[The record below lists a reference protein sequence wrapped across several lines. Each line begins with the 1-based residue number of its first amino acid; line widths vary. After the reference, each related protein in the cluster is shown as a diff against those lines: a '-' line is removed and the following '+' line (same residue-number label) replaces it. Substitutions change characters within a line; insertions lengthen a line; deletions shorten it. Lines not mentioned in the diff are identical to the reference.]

1 MIAMHTFGAGPYTS
15 AMSSMLRALFAA
27 RGWILGIQILVLISC
42 LNGFVQTG
50 DAFSALTCLAAV
62 ALFSLFAGLISSA
75 VYGLAASLCFA
86 MVLLAPLH
94 HYMRLTAQTVL
105 AMTAFLASAM
115 ALVMLVHR
123 LRKLSTV
130 PKDKKDDDALRDI
143 RAHFVEEM
151 RLTTFDEL
159 SASIAHEIAQPL
171 SAIVLDGQACLRWA
185 RQDNPPSVEIQDCV
199 KRMTSD
205 GRRASDTV
213 KRIRDRCRC
222 SPLRLVRTTMNDI
235 VREVAPLITREADAY
250 GATLEL
256 RLSSP
261 IADVMADP
269 SRLQQVL
276 LNLTQN
282 ALQAMNGIVD
292 RPARLVI
299 SSFTTE
305 AGAVVVSV
313 TDNGPGIAG
322 YDLNQIFEPFIT
334 TRHGAL
340 GLGLSICRSII
351 EAHGGQISATNNAD
365 HGANFVVSLPR
376 ACPVG
381 TEGISLP

>member
-1 MIAMHTFGAGPYTS
+1 
-15 AMSSMLRALFAA
+15 
-27 RGWILGIQILVLISC
+27 
-42 LNGFVQTG
+42 
-50 DAFSALTCLAAV
+50 
-62 ALFSLFAGLISSA
+62 
-75 VYGLAASLCFA
+75 
-86 MVLLAPLH
+86 LAPLH

-115 ALVMLVHR
+115 ALVLLVHR
-123 LRKLSTV
+123 LRKLGTV

-185 RQDNPPSVEIQDCV
+185 RQDNPPGVEIQDCV

-222 SPLRLVRTTMNDI
+222 SPLRPVRTTMNDI

-299 SSFTTE
+299 ASFTTE
-305 AGAVVVSV
+305 AGAVAVSV
-313 TDNGPGIAG
+313 TDNGPGIA
-322 YDLNQIFEPFIT
+322 
-334 TRHGAL
+334 

-351 EAHGGQISATNNAD
+351 EAHGGQISATNNPD